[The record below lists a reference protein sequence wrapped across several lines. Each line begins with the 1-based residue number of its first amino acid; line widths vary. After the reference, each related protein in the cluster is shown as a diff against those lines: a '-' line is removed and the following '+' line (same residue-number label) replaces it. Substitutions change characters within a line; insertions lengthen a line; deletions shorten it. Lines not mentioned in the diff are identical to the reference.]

1 MTKSERHSSS
11 VDKYELLN
19 LFQQMRKM
27 VTNCQFVD
35 LNKKGQA
42 LVLRDKLPFIPPAYK
57 WMPNSSSLPK
67 FWNEWAF
74 SGNTYLLCTHLKPTQ
89 LNLVSEITPN
99 TWKLLIRLFSEVT
112 KTLSFIL
119 RLSLMWKRWIKHL
132 HSRFERT
139 SSTPHSKK
147 HCFKN

>member
-57 WMPNSSSLPK
+57 
-67 FWNEWAF
+67 
-74 SGNTYLLCTHLKPTQ
+74 
-89 LNLVSEITPN
+89 
-99 TWKLLIRLFSEVT
+99 
-112 KTLSFIL
+112 
-119 RLSLMWKRWIKHL
+119 
-132 HSRFERT
+132 
-139 SSTPHSKK
+139 
-147 HCFKN
+147 